1 MKTFSVFLALFLIF
15 SPFLYAE
22 DEKAEEEEVKSLTE
36 ERRDILLYGIDSQ
49 VIDLLEDLEEE
60 KDDGLVEEAAEIY
73 RSTLSRKVKQAV
85 LAYFSEID
93 YTDAATD
100 VLDDLVTYDEDD
112 LPPEVI
118 SASIRYISEA
128 PEGKKKDATDL
139 FMELCRHEDDMVSQ
153 AAIQAVGL
161 CDDRRCVDFL
171 LELYED
177 DDMSDPKKGV
187 ILKSLGT
194 MGAKEAVPLLEEILA
209 NEDEERSLRWNACQ
223 ALGAI
228 ADEDTLPALR
238 NALGS
243 DDTYLRSYAVA
254 ALKSFEGEEIEAL
267 LIQAL
272 KDSFWRVRTSAA
284 ETLGERGSKAA
295 IPILI
300 FKADKDPENNVR
312 LAALKALGT
321 LGSSEAL
328 DYIRSVFEDKR
339 SNPALRLE
347 SAGLLIENDLEG
359 SFETVETVLADS
371 WEDDNKTFLNTL
383 GKHLSLQE
391 YGKLDTLFEKMLDH
405 PELTMRLYAIRGIA
419 RNNFSRLKPRIEALS
434 EEGNPAVVRKE
445 ALAALE
451 KM

>member
-1 MKTFSVFLALFLIF
+1 MRRLFIFLALVLFF
-15 SPFLYAE
+15 SPFAAAE
-22 DEKAEEEEVKSLTE
+22 DDPGEGEEVQSLTE
-36 ERRDILLYGIDSQ
+36 ERRDILLYGIDTQ
-49 VIDLLEDLEEE
+49 VIGVLENLEEE
-60 KDDGLVEEAAEIY
+60 KDGGLVEEAADIY
-73 RSTLSRKVKQAV
+73 RTSLSRKVKQAV
-85 LAYFSEID
+85 LAYFSEVD
-93 YTDAATD
+93 YTDAASD
-100 VLDDLVTYDEDD
+100 VLKDLVTYDEDD

-118 SASIRYISEA
+118 SASIRYVSDT
-128 PEGKKKDATDL
+128 PEGTKKDAVDL
-139 FMELCRHEDDMVSQ
+139 FMELCRHDDDLVSR

-177 DDMSDPKKGV
+177 DDMSDARRGV
-187 ILKSLGT
+187 ILKSLGS
-194 MGAKEAVPLLEEILA
+194 MGAKQAIPLLEEILA

-223 ALGAI
+223 ALGEI

-238 NALGS
+238 NALSS

-254 ALKSFEGEEIEAL
+254 ALKSFEGEEIESL

-284 ETLGERGSKAA
+284 ETLGERGAESAV
-295 IPILI
+295 PILI
-300 FKADKDPENNVR
+300 FKAEKDPENNVR

-321 LGSSEAL
+321 LGSTEAM
-328 DYIRSVFEDKR
+328 DYIRSVFKDKR
-339 SNPALRLE
+339 SSPALRLE
-347 SAGLLIENDLEG
+347 SAGILIENDLEG
-359 SFETVETVLADS
+359 SFETVETVLAES
-371 WEDDNKTFLNTL
+371 WEDNNKTFLNTL

-405 PELTMRLYAIRGIA
+405 PDIAMRLYAIRGIA